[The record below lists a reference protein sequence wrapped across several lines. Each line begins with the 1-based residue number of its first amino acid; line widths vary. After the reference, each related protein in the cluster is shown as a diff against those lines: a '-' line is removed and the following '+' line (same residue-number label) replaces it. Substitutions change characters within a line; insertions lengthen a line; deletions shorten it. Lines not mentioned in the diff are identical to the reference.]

1 MVYPEKIGDFPWHRS
16 LRGWT
21 PICKSGSLFVCCEGH
36 PNESDMTWIWV
47 SVQSFQSPLS
57 RQCAPKSQ
65 KAMTCHFLASV
76 SLCVFMT
83 CFRSYQKP
91 CDIQRNSLE
100 NPPLIQRFQMPGPGG
115 GPGPS
120 GPSGPGGASGPDG
133 GPSGPGGGLSGPDG
147 GGYPSGPDGGGGAQG
162 SWKWCRTSSIC
173 GDFAGYQWVYLIEPT
188 IKSWIWLTQSGDGK
202 NQSIC
207 RVFIYP
213 LCLDS

>member
-1 MVYPEKIGDFPWHRS
+1 
-16 LRGWT
+16 
-21 PICKSGSLFVCCEGH
+21 
-36 PNESDMTWIWV
+36 MTWIWV

-76 SLCVFMT
+76 SLCVFMI

-162 SWKWCRTSSIC
+162 S
-173 GDFAGYQWVYLIEPT
+173 
-188 IKSWIWLTQSGDGK
+188 
-202 NQSIC
+202 
-207 RVFIYP
+207 
-213 LCLDS
+213 

>member
-1 MVYPEKIGDFPWHRS
+1 
-16 LRGWT
+16 
-21 PICKSGSLFVCCEGH
+21 
-36 PNESDMTWIWV
+36 MTWIWV

-100 NPPLIQRFQMPGPGG
+100 NLPLIQRFQMPGPGG

-120 GPSGPGGASGPDG
+120 GPSGPSGPGGVSGPDG

-147 GGYPSGPDGGGGAQG
+147 GGYPSGPDGGGGAPRELKVVPYIVHWWG
-162 SWKWCRTSSIC
+162 FCRISMGISYRTYNQKLDLIDPVGGWEESI
-173 GDFAGYQWVYLIEPT
+173 YL
-188 IKSWIWLTQSGDGK
+188 
-202 NQSIC
+202 
-207 RVFIYP
+207 
-213 LCLDS
+213 